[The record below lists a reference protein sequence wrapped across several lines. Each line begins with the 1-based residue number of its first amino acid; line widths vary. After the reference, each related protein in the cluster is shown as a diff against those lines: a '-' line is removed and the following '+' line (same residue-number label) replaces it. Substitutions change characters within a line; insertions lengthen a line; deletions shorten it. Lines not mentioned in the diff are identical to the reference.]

1 MVGPDGRPAALPRT
15 RCLRSLPEFLGLS
28 RVHQPSSTEWDE
40 VLAKDRSAARAVVR
54 GAAQAA
60 PADRGSVYSRQIF
73 QITPVPGIW
82 TSGASAAT
90 LNLLAGSDWPKS
102 RTAP

>member
-1 MVGPDGRPAALPRT
+1 MWRDRWFAHGVIGVALSCLTCLTPRASAGRWR
-15 RCLRSLPEFLGLS
+15 GG
-28 RVHQPSSTEWDE
+28 Q
-40 VLAKDRSAARAVVR
+40 SAQRARAVVR